1 MTPEQSS
8 MATRL
13 HRRRLGRTRLQVSE
27 ISLGCVEIGLP
38 YSISADG
45 VLKRPAEEETERIL
59 HTALDLGVNH
69 LDTARAY
76 GESEAI
82 IGRVLKDRRDE
93 FILTTKIPVHKQA
106 GLSTAE
112 LRKHCRSSIETSL
125 AALQTDRIDIVLLH
139 TSGPEMLRRRDV
151 PKILGEECGR
161 FVRFFGASVYGME
174 SARIA
179 IDSGW
184 CDCVQI
190 AYSILDRGP
199 EADVLE
205 HARKKDVGVVA
216 RSVLLKGALTRR
228 CEKLP
233 DELKAVRAAVAEAAQ
248 LSPEGLDGLPVL
260 AYRYVLSD
268 ARVHTALVGASS
280 VAEVE
285 QAVRF
290 ASTGPLGR
298 HEIDEI
304 RRIRVKDEKLLNP
317 GNWPS

>member
-8 MATRL
+8 MATQL

-38 YSISADG
+38 YGISADG

-59 HTALDLGVNH
+59 HTALDLGVKSSRYRPCLRRERSDH
-69 LDTARAY
+69 R
-76 GESEAI
+76 
-82 IGRVLKDRRDE
+82 RVLKDRRDE
-93 FILTTKIPVHKQA
+93 FILTTKIPVHKQV

>member
-1 MTPEQSS
+1 MNSDSP
-8 MATRL
+8 L
-13 HRRRLGRTRLQVSE
+13 LRRRLGRTNLEVSE
-27 ISLGCVEIGLP
+27 ISLGCVEIGLAYGIP
-38 YSISADG
+38 ADG
-45 VLKRPAEEETERIL
+45 ELKRPPEEEAERIL

-106 GLSTAE
+106 RLSAAE
-112 LRKHCRSSIETSL
+112 LREHCRSSIEMSL

-139 TSGPEMLRRRDV
+139 TSGPEILRRRDV
-151 PKILGEECGR
+151 PEILGEECGR
-161 FVRFFGASVYGME
+161 FARFFGASVYGME
-174 SARIA
+174 SARVA

-190 AYSILDRGP
+190 AYSMLDRGP
-199 EADVLE
+199 EADLLE

-233 DELKAVRAAVAEAAQ
+233 DELEAVRSVVRELAR
-248 LSPEGLDGLPVL
+248 LSPEGLDGLPEL

-268 ARVHTALVGASS
+268 PRVHTALVGASS
-280 VAEVE
+280 VSEVE
-285 QAVRF
+285 QAVAF
-290 ASTGPLGR
+290 AASGPL
-298 HEIDEI
+298 EPDVVDEI
-304 RRIRVKDEKLLNP
+304 LRIHVTDETLLNP